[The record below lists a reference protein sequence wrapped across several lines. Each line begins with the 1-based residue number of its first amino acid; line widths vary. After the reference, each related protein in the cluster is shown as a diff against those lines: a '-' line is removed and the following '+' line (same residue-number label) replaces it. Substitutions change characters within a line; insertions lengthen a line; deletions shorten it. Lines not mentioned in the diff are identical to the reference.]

1 VAPPLTTS
9 LVSVNGEITVAPDG
23 LIAATEEQLSRGDG
37 AFEVIAVYDGR
48 PFALRRHLLRL
59 QRSASKLGVAVD
71 VEAVAA
77 EAKRLLAQAG
87 AGGSDREL
95 LRIALTGGGQRLLL
109 TEPLPPTPARI
120 RLASVT
126 YAPTPVPGGGKSLS
140 YAANLAAGRLAGERG
155 FDGALL
161 VSPSGSA
168 LGASTG
174 DLFWVDGEE
183 VLTPPLDD
191 QIFTSITRAAV
202 IELVGARERACKPL
216 ELAHADEVFLCSTA
230 REVQPVAAVDAHPLL
245 DGPVTAEAAAALSKL
260 IRSELAADS
269 EL

>member
-1 VAPPLTTS
+1 MVAGDASIP
-9 LVSVNGEITVAPDG
+9 
-23 LIAATEEQLSRGDG
+23 ATEEQLLRGDG
-37 AFEVIAVYDGR
+37 AFEVIRVYDGR
-48 PFALRRHLLRL
+48 PFALRRHLRRL
-59 QRSASKLGVAVD
+59 QRSASKMGVALD
-71 VEAVAA
+71 IEAVTAD
-77 EAKRLLAQAG
+77 AKRLLAQTG
-87 AGGSDREL
+87 AGSDHEL
-95 LRIALTGGGQRLLL
+95 LRIALTRGGRRLLL

-126 YAPTPVPGGGKSLS
+126 YAPTLVLDGGKSLS

-161 VSPSGSA
+161 VTPRGSA
-168 LGASTG
+168 LAASTG

-202 IELVGARERACKPL
+202 IELVGARERACTPL
-216 ELAHADEVFLCSTA
+216 DLAHADEVFLCSTA
-230 REVQPVAAVDAHPLL
+230 REVQPIAAIDACPLL
-245 DGPVTAEAAAALSKL
+245 DGPVTAEAAAALSKH
-260 IRSELAADS
+260 IQSELAADS